1 MFLFTTTASP
11 PEIPTPPALVRPAPA
26 PVVQAIRDGASAT
39 GVGFDYLLAT
49 ARRESALDPS
59 AKAPTSSATGL
70 FQFIEQTWLGTMKN
84 AGPQLGLQAEADA
97 ISRQSDGTYAVADP
111 SQKQAILDLRR
122 DPKVAAVLAGALTQ
136 KNAQALQAA
145 LGHEPTSGDL
155 YAAHVLG
162 AKGAASLIATAKT
175 FPERAAALDLPEA
188 AAANR
193 ALFYDRS
200 GRPRTAADLYASLS
214 AAARGVTQGVPQG
227 SGPVAVASRPEG
239 SEPPPAATAY
249 AMTATAFGGGSDL
262 RSLFQ
267 TDRRVTANDAT
278 AKLWQGRTTGT
289 ATARPAPSYFP
300 RSDDGPSSGPAAL
313 LASADPEDVP
323 VTTGALAESPVPAG
337 PALVNAP
344 LPPRRP
350 AEFGAAP
357 LPNSLFAPRR
367 GP

>member
-11 PEIPTPPALVRPAPA
+11 PAVPDPPALVRPAPA

-49 ARRESALDPS
+49 ARRESALDPA

-70 FQFIEQTWLGTMKN
+70 FQFIEQTWLGTMKS

-97 ISRQSDGTYAVADP
+97 IVRQPDGTYAVTDAA
-111 SQKQAILDLRR
+111 QRQAILDLRR

-145 LGHEPTSGDL
+145 TGQEPTPGEL

-162 AKGAASLIATAKT
+162 AKGAASLIATART
-175 FPERAAALDLPEA
+175 FPERAAA
-188 AAANR
+188 ANR
-193 ALFYDRS
+193 GLFYDRS
-200 GRPRTAADLYASLS
+200 GRPRTAAELYASLS
-214 AAARGVTQGVPQG
+214 AAAQSVP
-227 SGPVAVASRPEG
+227 PVITGGAGAS
-239 SEPPPAATAY
+239 PAAGEAPQASAY
-249 AMTATAFGGGSDL
+249 ATNAAAFGGGADL

-267 TDRRVTANDAT
+267 TDRRSPVSDAA
-278 AKLWQGRTTGT
+278 AKLWQGRITGT

-300 RSDDGPSSGPAAL
+300 RSDEGEADTPAPVAV
-313 LASADPEDVP
+313 ASADPESLP
-323 VTTGALAESPVPAG
+323 ATTGSLASPSLPPG
-337 PALVNAP
+337 LALVNAP

-350 AEFGAAP
+350 AAFGANVAP
-357 LPNSLFAPRR
+357 SSLFAPRK
-367 GP
+367 GL

>member
-1 MFLFTTTASP
+1 MFLFTTTATP
-11 PEIPTPPALVRPAPA
+11 PEIPPPALVRPAPA

-59 AKAPTSSATGL
+59 AKAPTSTATGL
-70 FQFIEQTWLGTMKN
+70 FQFIEQTWLATMKN

-97 ISRQSDGTYAVADP
+97 IVRQPDGTYAVADAA
-111 SQKQAILDLRR
+111 QRQAILDLRR

-145 LGHEPTSGDL
+145 TGHDPTPGDL

-175 FPERAAALDLPEA
+175 FPERAAALDLPDA

-200 GRPRTAADLYASLS
+200 GRPRTAAELYASLS
-214 AAARGVTQGVPQG
+214 AAAQSVPAAVTQGGGSPQGAAEVPQ
-227 SGPVAVASRPEG
+227 
-239 SEPPPAATAY
+239 AAAY

-267 TDRRVTANDAT
+267 TDRRSSVSDAA
-278 AKLWQGRTTGT
+278 AKLWQGRVSGP
-289 ATARPAPSYFP
+289 ATARQAPSYFP
-300 RSDDGPSSGPAAL
+300 RSTDGENDAAATIAV
-313 LASADPEDVP
+313 ASADPDDLP
-323 VTTGALAESPVPAG
+323 ATTGSLAARPLLPGLALI
-337 PALVNAP
+337 NAP

-350 AEFGAAP
+350 AEFAASP
-357 LPNSLFAPRR
+357 APNSLFVPRR